1 MSDEVDLRTGR
12 PYTDS
17 IADGDVMLLHLRP
30 DSPRFSNTGMP
41 AGLPSI
47 PRRNGGRDGERAF
60 LGAAVAVLAN
70 TTATT
75 TFQSYQ
81 PVIYT
86 PVSPGR
92 TRATMA
98 WYYASE
104 ALDPK
109 YDELRERSIDRW
121 LGPTRKFEDRGGI
134 RSQDFVCMQLQQ
146 AARGSAVADEVLF
159 SPTWEANVQNFQ
171 KWLIDRLEAD
181 PHSSPNA
188 AR

>member
-1 MSDEVDLRTGR
+1 MA
-12 PYTDS
+12 
-17 IADGDVMLLHLRP
+17 I
-30 DSPRFSNTGMP
+30 
-41 AGLPSI
+41 
-47 PRRNGGRDGERAF
+47 
-60 LGAAVAVLAN
+60 LAN

-86 PVSPGR
+86 PLGPDR

-98 WYYASE
+98 WYYASD
-104 ALDPK
+104 AVDSR
-109 YDELRERSIDRW
+109 YDEVRERSLDRW
-121 LGPTRKFEDRGGI
+121 LGPTRRFEDRGGI

-171 KWLIDRLEAD
+171 NWLIDRLEAGNGA
-181 PHSSPNA
+181 SPQA
-188 AR
+188 MR